1 MSMPI
6 VVYYFSKIMIRMV
19 FRCVSK
25 DILLAKEASKTNYTI
40 IIVSTIRYKEGV
52 GIVGLDIPP

>member
-1 MSMPI
+1 
-6 VVYYFSKIMIRMV
+6 MV

-25 DILLAKEASKTNYTI
+25 DVLLAKKASKTNYTI